1 MFKKCTR
8 HFMESMGLL
17 AIMFTILSL
26 IFRDVMQIRFFHLA
40 VCVLV
45 PVHLFSFFT
54 FQLKLFSQRLWV
66 RRTVVIVFDIC
77 VILAMNALFG
87 FVRLE
92 ANYMILIGVSLV
104 LFILL
109 SVFAYYVADKIEQ
122 RNLAWINQ
130 RLADKTK

>member
-1 MFKKCTR
+1 MFKKCIR

-92 ANYMILIGVSLV
+92 ADYMILIGVSLV

-122 RNLAWINQ
+122 RNLEWINQ

>member
-1 MFKKCTR
+1 
-8 HFMESMGLL
+8 MESMGLL

-122 RNLAWINQ
+122 RNLEWINQ

>member
-8 HFMESMGLL
+8 HFIESMGLL

-66 RRTVVIVFDIC
+66 RRAVVIVFDIC

-92 ANYMILIGVSLV
+92 ADYMILIGVSLV

-122 RNLAWINQ
+122 RNLEWINQ

>member
-1 MFKKCTR
+1 MFKKCIR

-92 ANYMILIGVSLV
+92 ADYMILIGVSLV
-104 LFILL
+104 VFILL

-122 RNLAWINQ
+122 RNLEWINQ

>member
-1 MFKKCTR
+1 MFKKYAR
-8 HFMESMGLL
+8 RFIESMGLL

-92 ANYMILIGVSLV
+92 ADYMILIGVSLV

-122 RNLAWINQ
+122 RNLEWINQ

>member
-8 HFMESMGLL
+8 HFIESMGLL

-26 IFRDVMQIRFFHLA
+26 IFRDAMQIRFFHLA

-92 ANYMILIGVSLV
+92 ADYMILIGVSLV

-122 RNLAWINQ
+122 RNLEWINQ

>member
-8 HFMESMGLL
+8 YFIESMGLL

-92 ANYMILIGVSLV
+92 TDYMILIGVSLV

-109 SVFAYYVADKIEQ
+109 GVFAYYVADKIEQ
-122 RNLAWINQ
+122 RNLEWINQ

>member
-92 ANYMILIGVSLV
+92 TDYMILIGVSLV

-122 RNLAWINQ
+122 RNLEWINQ

>member
-122 RNLAWINQ
+122 RNLEWINQ

>member
-8 HFMESMGLL
+8 HLMESMGLL

-122 RNLAWINQ
+122 RNLEWINQ

>member
-8 HFMESMGLL
+8 HFIESMGLL

-45 PVHLFSFFT
+45 PVNLFSFFS

-92 ANYMILIGVSLV
+92 ADYMILIGVSLV

-122 RNLAWINQ
+122 RNLEWINQ

>member
-104 LFILL
+104 VFILL

-122 RNLAWINQ
+122 RNLEWINQ

>member
-8 HFMESMGLL
+8 HFIESMGLL

-92 ANYMILIGVSLV
+92 ADYMILIGVSLV

-122 RNLAWINQ
+122 RNLEWINQ

>member
-92 ANYMILIGVSLV
+92 ADYMILIGVSLV

-122 RNLAWINQ
+122 RNLEWINQ

>member
-8 HFMESMGLL
+8 HFIESMGLL

-92 ANYMILIGVSLV
+92 TDYMILIGVSLV

-122 RNLAWINQ
+122 RNLEWINQ